1 MHPDVRAL
9 RSTLQTL
16 DDLRGT
22 ISALHW
28 DMTTQMPPGGA
39 AARARQIGTLT
50 RLRHEHLTSASF
62 AGALDGFEPVAADSA
77 QDSVERDLLRVAR
90 RMHERARAVP
100 TELAATFAAHE
111 QVSYALW
118 LRARAESD
126 FGIVRGALERT
137 VELSR
142 EVALCH
148 GPSEHI
154 LDPWV
159 DEADEGLTTA
169 QVRAVFS
176 ELRERL
182 VPLVNAICGAP
193 APETGFL
200 SRRYPREAQ
209 LRFFADTAA
218 LFGYDAQRGRLDLT
232 AHPFMTR
239 LSGGDVRITTRVDEH
254 DVCDGLFACMHE
266 TGHAL
271 YELGVDPELDGT
283 PLGRGSSSAVHESQ
297 SRLWEN
303 VVGRSLPFWRFYWPR
318 LREAFPEQ
326 TDGVSLEAFHRAIN
340 VVRRS
345 YKRTSADELTY
356 NLHVLVRFEIE
367 ADLLEGRLAV
377 ADLPERWRSDYETL
391 VGVTPANDLEGVLQD
406 VHWFGGPV
414 GGAFHSY
421 ALGNIMSAQ
430 LYSAAQRALGN
441 FDGALEAG
449 DLGGLRAWLTDNVY
463 RLGRRVP
470 PLALIER
477 VTGKPLGIDDYI
489 EYLTA
494 KYVSLYVSP

>member
-1 MHPDVRAL
+1 MHPEVSAL
-9 RSTLQTL
+9 RDTLQTL

-50 RLRHEHLTSASF
+50 RLRHEHLTGAAF
-62 AGALDGFEPVAADSA
+62 GGALERFEAVAADSA
-77 QDSVERDLLRVAR
+77 EDSVERDLLRVAR
-90 RMHERARAVP
+90 RLHERARAVP

-111 QVSYALW
+111 QASYALW

-126 FGIVRGALERT
+126 FGVVREALERT

-142 EVALCH
+142 EIAMCH
-148 GPSEHI
+148 GPGAHI

-159 DEADEGLTTA
+159 DEADEGMTTA
-169 QVRAVFS
+169 QVRGIFS

-182 VPLVNAICGAP
+182 VPLVNAICAAP
-193 APETGFL
+193 PPERAFL
-200 SRRYPREAQ
+200 SRGYPHEAQ
-209 LRFFADTAA
+209 LRFFAETVA
-218 LFGYDAQRGRLDLT
+218 LFGYDTERGRLDLT

-239 LSGGDVRITTRVDEH
+239 LSGGDVRITTRIDEH
-254 DVCDGLFACMHE
+254 DMCDGLFACIHE

-318 LREAFPEQ
+318 LRAAFPEQ
-326 TDGVSLEAFHRAIN
+326 TEGVTLEGFHRAIN
-340 VVRRS
+340 AVRRS

-367 ADLLEGRLAV
+367 ADLLEGTLAV
-377 ADLPERWRSDYETL
+377 ADLPERWRSDYEAL

-421 ALGNIMSAQ
+421 ALGNVMSAQ
-430 LYSAAQRALGN
+430 LYSAAQRVMGN
-441 FDGALEAG
+441 LDGAIEAG
-449 DLGGLRAWLTDNVY
+449 DLAGLRGWLTDNVY